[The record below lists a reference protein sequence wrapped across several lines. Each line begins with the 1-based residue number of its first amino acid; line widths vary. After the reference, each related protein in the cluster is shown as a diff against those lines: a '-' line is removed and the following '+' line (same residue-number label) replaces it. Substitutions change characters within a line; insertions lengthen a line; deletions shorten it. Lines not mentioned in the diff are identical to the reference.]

1 MADNNTVARPY
12 AQAAFEVAQETDSLV
27 ELSES
32 FAAAKVLLEDGQVA
46 AFLAT
51 PTLSDE
57 ERLAFL
63 QGLFADAVGKG
74 SVFAGGSQHGTNFFK
89 LLLENGRVNA
99 LPEIAEQFEALKA
112 KVENTVDAVITSA
125 APLSEAQQKEM
136 ADSLRERLGRDIRI
150 TTEIDENLIG
160 GAVIRAGDV
169 VIDGSLRARLDG
181 LANAL
186 TKERG
191 KGNGTQSF

>member
-12 AQAAFEVAQETDSLV
+12 AQAIFEYAQENNALT

-32 FAAAKVLLEDGQVA
+32 LAAAKALLEDGQIA
-46 AFLAT
+46 EFLAA
-51 PTLSDE
+51 PAMSDAK
-57 ERLAFL
+57 RLEFL
-63 QGLFADAVGKG
+63 QGLFAEAVGKD
-74 SVFAGGSQHGTNFFK
+74 SVFAGGSQQGTNFLK
-89 LLLENGRVNA
+89 LLLENGRVVA
-99 LPEIAEQFEALKA
+99 LPEIADQFEALKA
-112 KVENTVDAVITSA
+112 KVENSVDAVITSA
-125 APLSEAQQKEM
+125 APLSKAQQKAM
-136 ADSLRERLGRDIRI
+136 AESLKKRLGRDVNV

-186 TKERG
+186 IK
-191 KGNGTQSF
+191 

>member
-12 AQAAFEVAQETDSLV
+12 ARAVFEVAQENNALT
-27 ELSES
+27 EMSES
-32 FAAAKVLLEDGQVA
+32 LAAAKALLEDGQVA
-46 AFLAT
+46 EFMEIPA
-51 PTLSDE
+51 LSDD
-57 ERLAFL
+57 ERLQFL
-63 QGLFADAVGKG
+63 QGLFADAAGKD
-74 SVFAGGSQHGTNFFK
+74 SIFAGGNEHGTNLFK
-89 LLLENGRVNA
+89 LLLENGRVAA
-99 LPEIAEQFEALKA
+99 LPEIADQFEALKA

-125 APLSEAQQKEM
+125 APLSAEQQQAM
-136 ADSLRERLGRDIRI
+136 ADALRKKLGRDVSV

-186 TKERG
+186 TK
-191 KGNGTQSF
+191 

>member
-12 AQAAFEVAQETDSLV
+12 AQAAFEVAQENNALA

-32 FAAAKVLLEDGQVA
+32 FAAAKELLGDGQVVE
-46 AFLAT
+46 FLTT
-51 PTLSDE
+51 PSLTDE
-57 ERLAFL
+57 QRLEFL
-63 QGLFADAVGKG
+63 QGLFAKVVGEG
-74 SVFAGGSQHGTNFFK
+74 SVFAGGSLHGTNFFK
-89 LLLENGRVNA
+89 LLLENGRVAA
-99 LPEIAEQFEALKA
+99 LPEIADQFEALKA

-125 APLSEAQQKEM
+125 APLSEEQQQAM
-136 ADSLRERLGRDIRI
+136 ARSLQEKLGRDVRV

-169 VIDGSLRARLDG
+169 VIDGSLRARLTG

-186 TKERG
+186 TK
-191 KGNGTQSF
+191 

>member
-1 MADNNTVARPY
+1 MADNKTVARPY
-12 AQAAFEVAQETDSLV
+12 AQAAFDVAQETGALA

-32 FAAAKVLLEDGQVA
+32 FAAAKALLEDGQVV

-57 ERLAFL
+57 KRLTFL
-63 QGLFADAVGKG
+63 QGLFADAVGKD
-74 SVFAGGSQHGTNFFK
+74 SVFAGGSRHGTNFFK
-89 LLLENGRVNA
+89 LLLENGRVYA
-99 LPEIAEQFEALKA
+99 LAEIADQFEALKA

-125 APLSEAQQKEM
+125 APLSQAQQKEM
-136 ADSLRERLGRDIRI
+136 ADSLRKRLGREVRV

-169 VIDGSLRARLDG
+169 VIDGSLRARLNG

-186 TKERG
+186 TK
-191 KGNGTQSF
+191 